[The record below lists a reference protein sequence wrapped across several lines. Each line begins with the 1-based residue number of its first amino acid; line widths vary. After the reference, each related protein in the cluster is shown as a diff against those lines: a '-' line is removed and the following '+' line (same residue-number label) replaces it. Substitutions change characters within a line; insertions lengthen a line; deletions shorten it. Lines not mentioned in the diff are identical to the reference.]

1 MCGSR
6 GAAGWSEADAIGVAV
21 RLFGTVF
28 VAVYLL
34 VDARRLE
41 QVSLRT
47 TPRGYRHD
55 IRALWGATGRTLCRY
70 LGGLALSLAI
80 RGGRSALALYVLSV
94 PCASLLGAWVSIT
107 IMAHTWA
114 CESALCPR

>member
-1 MCGSR
+1 M
-6 GAAGWSEADAIGVAV
+6 IGVAFT
-21 RLFGTVF
+21 LFGTVF

-107 IMAHTWA
+107 IVAHTRA
-114 CESALCPR
+114 CESAPCPR

>member
-1 MCGSR
+1 M
-6 GAAGWSEADAIGVAV
+6 AFT
-21 RLFGTVF
+21 LFGTVF

-107 IMAHTWA
+107 IVAHTRA
-114 CESALCPR
+114 CESAPCPR